1 MHMPRLIL
9 VTVLVLCACICA
21 AAQQSSYNVNDDN
34 LAMHGSYGDKTGRRL
49 QQGSGLTAAAA
60 DDDDNKNLEFFIAGC
75 VIFAL
80 NVLYNACIKS
90 FFSTKKLADGRQVYD
105 LDKNQRRVALLAA
118 ASFIVGLMCPFFDF
132 DTIASVSFFILTL
145 MYTGANVA
153 LEWAKADGDSV

>member
-21 AAQQSSYNVNDDN
+21 AVQQSSYNLNDDN

-49 QQGSGLTAAAA
+49 QQGSGPTAAAA

-80 NVLYNACIKS
+80 NVLYNAFKKRPYDIEQLNGKDVINLKTKEQKS
-90 FFSTKKLADGRQVYD
+90 VAILAFSAI
-105 LDKNQRRVALLAA
+105 
-118 ASFIVGLMCPFFDF
+118 IVGVICASLDF